1 MVNDKIKGFLTTL
14 KKSENRTKILAALG
28 IISVLLIL
36 ASEYIPTS
44 DKTAKDDT
52 DTAYTQYVQKLESQT
67 EDILS
72 SMSGVGKCKV
82 MITLKNS
89 DENVYAQNSDTN
101 SGDSSY
107 SESKEYIFQDS
118 GSSNE
123 PVVIK
128 KNFPQVQ
135 GVVIVCDGADDVY
148 TKEKIINSVASLY
161 NISTSKIT
169 VSKINS

>member
-1 MVNDKIKGFLTTL
+1 MVNDKFRAFLTAL

-28 IISVLLIL
+28 IISVILIL
-36 ASEYIPTS
+36 ASEYIPTY
-44 DKTAKDDT
+44 DKTEKDDT
-52 DTAYTQYVQKLESQT
+52 DTACIQYVQKLESQT

-89 DENVYAQNSDTN
+89 DENVYAQNNDTN
-101 SGDSSY
+101 SSDSSY
-107 SESKEYIFQDS
+107 SESNEYIFQDS

-123 PVVIK
+123 PVVVK
-128 KNFPQVQ
+128 KYYPQVQ
-135 GVVIVCDGADDVY
+135 GVVIVCEGADDVY

>member
-1 MVNDKIKGFLTTL
+1 MNDKFRAFLTAL

-28 IISVLLIL
+28 IISVILIL
-36 ASEYIPTS
+36 ASEYIPTN
-44 DKTAKDDT
+44 DKTEKDDT
-52 DTAYTQYVQKLESQT
+52 DTACIQYVQKLESQT

-89 DENVYAQNSDTN
+89 DENVYAQNNDTN
-101 SGDSSY
+101 S
-107 SESKEYIFQDS
+107 ESNEYIFQDS

-123 PVVIK
+123 PVVVK
-128 KNFPQVQ
+128 KYYPQVQ
-135 GVVIVCDGADDVY
+135 GVVIVCEGADDVN

>member
-1 MVNDKIKGFLTTL
+1 MNDKFRAFLTAL

-28 IISVLLIL
+28 IISVILIL
-36 ASEYIPTS
+36 ASEYIPTN
-44 DKTAKDDT
+44 DKTEKDDT
-52 DTAYTQYVQKLESQT
+52 DTACIQYVQKLESQT

-89 DENVYAQNSDTN
+89 DENVYAQNNDTN
-101 SGDSSY
+101 SSDSSY
-107 SESKEYIFQDS
+107 SESNEYIFQDS

-123 PVVIK
+123 PVVVK
-128 KNFPQVQ
+128 KYYPQVQ
-135 GVVIVCDGADDVY
+135 GVDIVCEGADDVN

>member
-1 MVNDKIKGFLTTL
+1 MVNDKFRAFLTTL

-28 IISVLLIL
+28 IISVILIL
-36 ASEYIPTS
+36 ASEYIPNY
-44 DKTAKDDT
+44 DKTEKDDT
-52 DTAYTQYVQKLESQT
+52 DTAYIQYVQKLESQT

-89 DENVYAQNSDTN
+89 DENVYAQNNDTN
-101 SGDSSY
+101 SSDSSY
-107 SESKEYIFQDS
+107 SESNEYIFQDS

-123 PVVIK
+123 PVVLK
-128 KNFPQVQ
+128 KYFPQVQ
-135 GVVIVCDGADDVY
+135 GVVIVCEGADDVN

>member
-1 MVNDKIKGFLTTL
+1 MVNDKIKGFLTAL
-14 KKSENRTKILAALG
+14 KKSENRTKILATLG

-44 DKTAKDDT
+44 DKTAKDDN
-52 DTAYTQYVQKLESQT
+52 DTSYTYYVQKLETQT

-107 SESKEYIFQDS
+107 SESKEYIFRDF

-128 KNFPQVQ
+128 KYYPQVQ
-135 GVVIVCDGADDVY
+135 GVVIVCEGADDVY

-169 VSKINS
+169 VSKING